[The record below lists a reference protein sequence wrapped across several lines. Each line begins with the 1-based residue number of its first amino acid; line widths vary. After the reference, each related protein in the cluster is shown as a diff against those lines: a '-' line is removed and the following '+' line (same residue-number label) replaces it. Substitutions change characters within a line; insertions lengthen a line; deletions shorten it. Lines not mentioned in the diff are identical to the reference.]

1 MGQLEARKAELEA
14 KLEGAKEEP
23 VLLYPNMASY
33 YREQVSQLRE
43 ALTDEDHRTE
53 AAAIIRN
60 LIDRIVL
67 TPIEHE
73 GRKTLSIDLHG
84 HIAGILAMAA
94 KTEKPPQKSGF
105 SEESIKL
112 VAGVG
117 FEPTTFR
124 L

>member
-1 MGQLEARKAELEA
+1 M
-14 KLEGAKEEP
+14 
-23 VLLYPNMASY
+23 
-33 YREQVSQLRE
+33 
-43 ALTDEDHRTE
+43 HRRIHYT
-53 AAAIIRN
+53 

-94 KTEKPPQKSGF
+94 NTKKPPQKDGF

-112 VAGVG
+112 VAGA
-117 FEPTTFR
+117 R
-124 L
+124 NRRYLHLDYADL